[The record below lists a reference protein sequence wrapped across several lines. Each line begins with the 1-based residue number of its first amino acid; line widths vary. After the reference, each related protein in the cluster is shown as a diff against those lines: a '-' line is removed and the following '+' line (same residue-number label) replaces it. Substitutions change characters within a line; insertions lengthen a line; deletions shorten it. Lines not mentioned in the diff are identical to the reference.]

1 MGIKIKNNA
10 VSTIPLAL
18 SSTAT
23 SLTVASGQGAR
34 FPILGTGDYFYATI
48 SDTGNNFEIVKV
60 TARFDDTMT
69 VTRGQEGTL
78 ALPFAANSRIELRV
92 TAQSILDHLPFNVQN
107 FTGTGSQVNFTM
119 PATVAENSTTV
130 FINGVYQ
137 QKNTYS
143 VSGTTI
149 TFSQAP
155 PVTSTIEVMY
165 GIV

>member
-18 SSTAT
+18 SSAAT
-23 SLTVASGQGAR
+23 SLTVASEQGSR
-34 FPILGTGDYFYATI
+34 FPVLGAGDYFYATI

-60 TARFDDTMT
+60 TARFDDVMT

-78 ALPFAANSRIELRV
+78 AVPFAANARIELRV
-92 TAQSILDHLPFNVQN
+92 TAQSILDHLPFNVVN
-107 FTGTGSQVNFTM
+107 FTGTGAQVAYTM
-119 PATVAENSTTV
+119 PATVAKNSTMV

-143 VSGTTI
+143 VSGTTL

-155 PVTSTIEVMY
+155 PITSTIEVMY
-165 GIV
+165 GVV